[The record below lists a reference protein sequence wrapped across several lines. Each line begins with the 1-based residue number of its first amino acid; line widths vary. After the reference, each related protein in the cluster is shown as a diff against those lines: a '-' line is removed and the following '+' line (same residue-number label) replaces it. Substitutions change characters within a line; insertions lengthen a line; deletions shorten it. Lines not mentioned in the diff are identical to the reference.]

1 MEDMNAYFQKIETEL
16 GKWADEIKKLKDG
29 TKNVNTGIETQYYEQ
44 VEDLMALHE
53 LARQKLQEIKEYG
66 DAHWE
71 DYKAG
76 MERAMSDL
84 SVSYNELESHFRTG
98 QS

>member
-1 MEDMNAYFQKIETEL
+1 MEDKNAYFQKIATEL
-16 GKWADEIKKLKDG
+16 GKWAEEIGKLKED

-71 DYKAG
+71 DYKNG

-84 SVSYNELESHFRTG
+84 TRSYSELESHFRK
-98 QS
+98 Q

>member
-1 MEDMNAYFQKIETEL
+1 MEDRNAYFQKIEKDL
-16 GKWADEIKKLKDG
+16 VKWDDQIRQLKEG
-29 TKNVNTGIETQYYEQ
+29 TKNVNSGIETQYYEQ

-53 LARQKLQEIKEYG
+53 LAKQKLQEIREYG
-66 DAHWE
+66 DEHWD

-84 SVSYNELESHFRTG
+84 SESYSELESHFRT
-98 QS
+98 QDT

>member
-1 MEDMNAYFQKIETEL
+1 MEDKDAYFTKIETEL
-16 GKWADEIKKLKDG
+16 GKWAHDIRKLKDD
-29 TKNVNTGIETQYYEQ
+29 TKNVNAGIETQYYEQ

-53 LARQKLQEIKEYG
+53 LARQKLGEIKEYG

-76 MERAMSDL
+76 MEKAMSDL
-84 SVSYNELESHFRTG
+84 TRSYSELESHFKK
-98 QS
+98 Q

>member
-1 MEDMNAYFQKIETEL
+1 MEGKEAYFQKIETEL
-16 GKWADEIKKLKDG
+16 AKWADEIGKLKDR

-53 LARQKLQEIKEYG
+53 LARQKLQEIREYG

-76 MERAMSDL
+76 MEKAMSEL
-84 SVSYNELESHFRTG
+84 SNSYSELESHFRT
-98 QS
+98 

>member
-1 MEDMNAYFQKIETEL
+1 MEDRDSYLRKIEKEL
-16 GKWADEIKKLKDG
+16 GKWADEIQGLKDA
-29 TKNVNTGIETQYYEQ
+29 TKDMDTAVETHYYEQ

-53 LARQKLQEIKEYG
+53 LAKQKLQEIKEYG

-76 MERAMSDL
+76 MERAMGDL
-84 SVSYNELESHFRTG
+84 TKSLTELKTHYG
-98 QS
+98 KQ

>member
-1 MEDMNAYFQKIETEL
+1 MEDRDAYLSEREKEL
-16 GKWADEIKKLKDG
+16 GKWADEIRELKDA
-29 TKNVNTGIETQYYEQ
+29 TKNIDSGIETQYYEH

-53 LARQKLQEIKEYG
+53 LAKQKLQEIMEYG

-76 MERAMSDL
+76 MERAMGNLTKSL
-84 SVSYNELESHFRTG
+84 NELKIRYG
-98 QS
+98 KQ

>member
-1 MEDMNAYFQKIETEL
+1 MEDKVAYFQKVEAEL
-16 GKWADEIKKLKDG
+16 GRWADAIGKLKDG
-29 TKNVNTGIETQYYEQ
+29 TKEINEDRETQYYEQ

-53 LARQKLQEIKEYG
+53 LARQKLQEIREYG
-66 DAHWE
+66 EAAHWE

-84 SVSYNELESHFRTG
+84 TKSYSELENHFRPK
-98 QS
+98 

>member
-1 MEDMNAYFQKIETEL
+1 MEDRDAYLRNIAEEL
-16 GKWADEIKKLKDG
+16 GKWADEIRGLKDA
-29 TKNVNTGIETQYYEQ
+29 TKNMDTAVETQYYEQ

-53 LARQKLQEIKEYG
+53 LAKQMKEYG

-76 MERAMSDL
+76 MERAMGNLTKSL
-84 SVSYNELESHFRTG
+84 TELKTHYG
-98 QS
+98 KQ